1 MSRTLKDL
9 FQKQPISGL
18 DGKTASEFYTP
29 RDSKRNTQVL
39 SSNNPLMSPAF
50 AAVSILRKNSPFS
63 IKGETVLEQE
73 TLGLRPLR
81 LTSIPVLY
89 STETLRITTQRTS
102 LLDRM
107 KETETTGVIGFIDS
121 TAEKGR
127 ALLDSKLGVKLPT
140 VLIPTRISQ
149 NDEFKQ
155 TITENLIGLPD
166 KLREIKE
173 KFSGNRRGQFLTNV
187 VSGNPSQIGRRLI
200 GETIRT
206 VKGAIRTEILGERST
221 TRFNTV
227 DGKFNGK
234 SISYNYGSLDFP
246 TEFEDLAAARQLS
259 GDVIRT
265 NENQFINAKGLK
277 YSKTIF
283 RLEPDESVKATADN
297 RRTTFTR
304 GIRGGVDSARENVKE
319 LDNSFQKLTNE
330 LREETGGIVAK
341 MPELV
346 LPKDSATERG
356 NRNIYSSINGEKS
369 MKVKRELFSFADGL
383 NKRGIYDGEDNE
395 TLDGFDFVPL
405 KFYSISQNKTVQF
418 RATIG
423 AVSETF
429 TPSWDS
435 NKFVGNPFS
444 YYTYTGID
452 RSVSFDFKVFSLSPD
467 EHTSMWQKLDF
478 LASLVYPQN
487 YLGDDGIELGM
498 TPPILK
504 FTLGNMYKKK
514 VSIIESLSFANDE
527 TLGWETG
534 DIPLHSFSDDASEEQ
549 SQRDRFKNMKN
560 QILPRLITV
569 SIGLK
574 ILENKGETFKK
585 SLYSFS

>member
-1 MSRTLKDL
+1 M
-9 FQKQPISGL
+9 
-18 DGKTASEFYTP
+18 
-29 RDSKRNTQVL
+29 
-39 SSNNPLMSPAF
+39 
-50 AAVSILRKNSPFS
+50 
-63 IKGETVLEQE
+63 
-73 TLGLRPLR
+73 
-81 LTSIPVLY
+81 
-89 STETLRITTQRTS
+89 
-102 LLDRM
+102 
-107 KETETTGVIGFIDS
+107 
-121 TAEKGR
+121 
-127 ALLDSKLGVKLPT
+127 
-140 VLIPTRISQ
+140 
-149 NDEFKQ
+149 
-155 TITENLIGLPD
+155 
-166 KLREIKE
+166 
-173 KFSGNRRGQFLTNV
+173 
-187 VSGNPSQIGRRLI
+187 
-200 GETIRT
+200 
-206 VKGAIRTEILGERST
+206 
-221 TRFNTV
+221 
-227 DGKFNGK
+227 
-234 SISYNYGSLDFP
+234 
-246 TEFEDLAAARQLS
+246 
-259 GDVIRT
+259 
-265 NENQFINAKGLK
+265 
-277 YSKTIF
+277 
-283 RLEPDESVKATADN
+283 
-297 RRTTFTR
+297 
-304 GIRGGVDSARENVKE
+304 
-319 LDNSFQKLTNE
+319 
-330 LREETGGIVAK
+330 VAK
-341 MPELV
+341 IPELI
-346 LPKDSATERG
+346 LPKHLETERG
-356 NRNIYSSINGEKS
+356 NRNMYSSINGEKS
-369 MKVKRELFSFADGL
+369 MDVKRELFPKGDTL
-383 NKRGIYDGEDNE
+383 NSNKSIYDGENNE

-534 DIPLHSFSDDASEEQ
+534 DVPLHSFSDDPSEEQ